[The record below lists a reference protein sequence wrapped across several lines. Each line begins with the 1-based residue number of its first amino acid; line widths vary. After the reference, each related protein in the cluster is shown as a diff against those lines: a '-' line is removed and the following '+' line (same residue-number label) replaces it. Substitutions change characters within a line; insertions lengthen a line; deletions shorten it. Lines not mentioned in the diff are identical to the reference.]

1 MYILAVQSN
10 KMNILFKIINSLNK
24 EESRFYKLFAGRTS
38 IGNVRKDILLFD
50 FIKQNGEDYDEQII
64 SEELYQDN
72 KNSFYQLKNR
82 LYKDL
87 NKSMMLQH
95 MGKEKDIFILH
106 FVLLSRVYKRKGK
119 VELSFHYLK
128 KAEKEAEN
136 IEAFELLSIIYSE
149 ILTLSYDM
157 VSVNVEEYIEKK
169 RNNNER
175 LSWDQEMDLLLAA
188 VLYRIKTA
196 QNFSKI
202 DESVNEIL
210 QKTLDNYSKNK
221 KIPKSPKFRIKVYQV
236 VSRIL
241 LQQHDFDALE
251 EYLVH
256 TYKEFTKDKMFTKS
270 NHEQKLT
277 MLAYLTNCLFKTH
290 KYKQSLAYA
299 EILKSSMNEYA
310 GFLKDKY
317 LFYYYNSLV
326 INYSLSDKNKALEVL
341 KEAKNNDVIQNLP
354 TFSAFIYLNTA
365 LIYYDQEKLSLSAK
379 NLSRLMLQDDFVNIG
394 KSFQLKIHIA
404 ELIVR
409 YDLNQTDVIDSKIK
423 HIKKSYKILL
433 KDANFNRDKQL
444 IEIIDSL
451 MYCNNLET
459 DKKLL
464 KKITTLSVVITDEQA
479 DDIDVINYN
488 IWLKNLI

>member
-1 MYILAVQSN
+1 
-10 KMNILFKIINSLNK
+10 MNILFEIINSLSK
-24 EESRFYKLFAGRTS
+24 EESRFYKLFAGRTNS
-38 IGNVRKDILLFD
+38 GDFRKDIILFD
-50 FIKQNGEDYDEQII
+50 FIKKNGEQYDEQII

-95 MGKEKDIFILH
+95 MSKESDIFTLH
-106 FVLLSRVYKRKGK
+106 FVLLSRVYKRKGR
-119 VELSFHYLK
+119 VELSLHYLK
-128 KAEKEAEN
+128 KAEKEAES

-149 ILTLSYDM
+149 ILILSYDM
-157 VSVNVEEYIEKK
+157 VSIDVEEYIEKK

-175 LSWDQEMDLLLAA
+175 LNWYQEMDLLLAA
-188 VLYRIKTA
+188 IMNKVKTA
-196 QNFSKI
+196 QNFSKNDKSI
-202 DESVNEIL
+202 NEIL
-210 QKTLDNYSKNK
+210 QKTLDNFSKNK
-221 KIPKSPKFRIKVYQV
+221 KIPKSPKFRIKVFQL
-236 VSRIL
+236 VSRVL

-251 EYLVH
+251 EYLLH
-256 TYKEFTKDKMFTKS
+256 TYKEFTKDKIFTKS

-277 MLAYLTNCLFKTH
+277 MLSYLTNCLFKTH

-299 EILKSSMNEYA
+299 EILKTSINEYD
-310 GFLKDKY
+310 GFLRDKY

-354 TFSAFIYLNTA
+354 TFSVFIYLNTA
-365 LIYYDQEKLSLSAK
+365 LIYYDQKKLSFSAK
-379 NLSRLMLQDDFVNIG
+379 NLSRLMLQDDFINIG

-409 YDLNQTDVIDSKIK
+409 YDLNQTGVIDAKLK
-423 HIKKSYKILL
+423 HIKKTYADLL
-433 KDANFNRDKQL
+433 RDADFNRDKQI
-444 IEIIDSL
+444 IEIVDLLI
-451 MYCNNLET
+451 YCTNLT
-459 DKKLL
+459 NDKQLL
-464 KKITTLSVVITDEQA
+464 KKITDLSVIITDDQA

-488 IWLKNLI
+488 FWLKNLI

>member
-1 MYILAVQSN
+1 MKN
-10 KMNILFKIINSLNK
+10 TNILFEIINSLNK
-24 EESRFYKLFAGRTS
+24 EESRFYKLFAGRTN
-38 IGNVRKDILLFD
+38 IGDTRKDLILFD
-50 FIKQNGEDYDEQII
+50 FIKQNGEEYDEKII
-64 SEELYQDN
+64 SEELYKDN

-87 NKSMMLQH
+87 NKSIMLQH
-95 MGKEKDIFILH
+95 MGREKDIFILH
-106 FVLLSRVYKRKGK
+106 FVLLSRVYKKKGK
-119 VELSFHYLK
+119 GELALHYLK
-128 KAEKEAEN
+128 KAEKEAEE
-136 IEAFELLSIIYSE
+136 IEVYELLSIIYSE

-157 VSVNVEEYIEKK
+157 VSINVEEYIEKK

-175 LSWDQEMDLLLAA
+175 LSWDQEIDLLLAA
-188 VLYRIKTA
+188 VLYKIKTA
-196 QNFSKI
+196 QNFSKN

-210 QKTLDNYSKNK
+210 EKTLDNFSKNK
-221 KIPKSPKFRIKVYQV
+221 KIPKSTKFKIKVFQV

-251 EYLVH
+251 EYLIH
-256 TYKEFTKDKMFTKS
+256 TYKEFIKEKIFTKL

-277 MLAYLTNCLFKTH
+277 MLAYLTNCLFKTR
-290 KYKQSLAYA
+290 KYKQSLVYA
-299 EILKSSMNEYA
+299 EILKSSMNEYE

-354 TFSAFIYLNTA
+354 TFSVFIYLNTA

-379 NLSRLMLQDDFVNIG
+379 NLTRLMLQDDFVNIG

-409 YDLNQTDVIDSKIK
+409 FDLNQTDVIDSKIK
-423 HIKKSYKILL
+423 HIKKSYNNLL
-433 KDANFNRDKQL
+433 KDDNFNRDKQL

-451 MYCNNLET
+451 IYCNNLTT

-464 KKITTLSVVITDEQA
+464 KKITSLSVIITDEQA

-488 IWLKNLI
+488 VWLNSLI

>member
-1 MYILAVQSN
+1 
-10 KMNILFKIINSLNK
+10 MNILLEIINSLDK
-24 EESRFYKLFAGRTS
+24 EEIRFYKLFAGRTNS
-38 IGNVRKDILLFD
+38 VDIRKDTLLFD
-50 FIKQNGEDYDEQII
+50 FIKQNREEYDEQII
-64 SEELYQDN
+64 SEELYKDN

-106 FVLLSRVYKRKGK
+106 FVLLSRIYKRKGK
-119 VELSFHYLK
+119 AELSFHYLK

-136 IEAFELLSIIYSE
+136 IEAYELLSIIYSE

-157 VSVNVEEYIEKK
+157 ISVNVEEYIEKK
-169 RNNNER
+169 RANNEQ
-175 LSWDQEMDLLLAA
+175 LNWDQEIDLLLAA
-188 VLYRIKTA
+188 VLYKIKTA
-196 QNFSKI
+196 QNFSKN

-210 QKTLDNYSKNK
+210 QKTLANFSKNK

-251 EYLVH
+251 VYLIH
-256 TYKEFTKDKMFTKS
+256 TYKEFTKDKIFTKS

-290 KYKQSLAYA
+290 KYKQSLAFA
-299 EILKSSMNEYA
+299 EILKSSMNEHG

-317 LFYYYNSLV
+317 LFYYYNALV

-354 TFSAFIYLNTA
+354 TFSVFIYLNTA
-365 LIYYDQEKLSLSAK
+365 LIYYDQEKLSLSVK
-379 NLSRLMLQDDFVNIG
+379 NLSRLLLQDDFVNIG
-394 KSFQLKIHIA
+394 KSFQLKIYIA

-409 YDLNQTDVIDSKIK
+409 YDLNQIDVIDAKIK
-423 HIKKSYKILL
+423 HIKKSYTNLL
-433 KDANFNRDKQL
+433 KDDNFIRDKQL
-444 IEIIDSL
+444 IEIINSL
-451 MYCNNLET
+451 IYCNNLTT

-464 KKITTLSVVITDEQA
+464 KKITTLCVIINDAQA

-488 IWLKNLI
+488 VWLKSLI

>member
-1 MYILAVQSN
+1 
-10 KMNILFKIINSLNK
+10 MNILFEIINSLNK
-24 EESRFYKLFAGRTS
+24 EEIRFYKLFAGRTNS
-38 IGNVRKDILLFD
+38 GDFRKDMILFD
-50 FIKQNGEDYDEQII
+50 FIKQNGEEYDERII
-64 SEELYQDN
+64 SKELYQDN

-95 MGKEKDIFILH
+95 MGKEKDVFILH

-119 VELSFHYLK
+119 LELSFHYLK

-136 IEAFELLSIIYSE
+136 IEDFELLSIIYSE

-157 VSVNVEEYIEKK
+157 ISINVEVYIEKK
-169 RNNNER
+169 RGNNER
-175 LSWDQEMDLLLAA
+175 LSWNQEIDLLLAA
-188 VLYRIKTA
+188 ILYKIKTA
-196 QNFSKI
+196 QNFSKN
-202 DESVNEIL
+202 DVSVNEIL
-210 QKTLDNYSKNK
+210 QKTLADFSKNK
-221 KIPKSPKFRIKVYQV
+221 KIQKSPKFRIKVFQL

-241 LQQHDFDALE
+241 LQQHDFNTLE
-251 EYLVH
+251 KYLLH
-256 TYKEFTKDKMFTKS
+256 TYKEFTKDKIFIKS

-290 KYKQSLAYA
+290 KYKQSLSYA
-299 EILKSSMNEYA
+299 KILKLSMNEYD
-310 GFLKDKY
+310 GFLKNKY

-326 INYSLSDKNKALEVL
+326 INYSVSDKNKALEAL

-354 TFSAFIYLNTA
+354 AFSVFIYLNTA

-409 YDLNQTDVIDSKIK
+409 YDLSQTDVIDSKIK
-423 HIKKSYKILL
+423 HINKTYKNLL
-433 KDANFNRDKQL
+433 KDDDFNRDKEL
-444 IEIIDSL
+444 IEIIDL
-451 MYCNNLET
+451 LIYCNNLT
-459 DKKLL
+459 NDKKLL
-464 KKITTLSVVITDEQA
+464 KKISDLSVTISDEQA

-488 IWLKNLI
+488 FWLKNLI

>member
-1 MYILAVQSN
+1 
-10 KMNILFKIINSLNK
+10 MNILFEIINSLNK
-24 EESRFYKLFAGRTS
+24 EESRFYKLYAGRTNS
-38 IGNVRKDILLFD
+38 VGDRKDMLLFD
-50 FIKQNGEDYDEQII
+50 FIKQNGEEYDEQII
-64 SEELYQDN
+64 SKELYQNN

-82 LYKDL
+82 LHKDL
-87 NKSMMLQH
+87 NKSMMLQQ
-95 MGKEKDIFILH
+95 MGKEKDISILNL
-106 FVLLSRVYKRKGK
+106 VLLSRVYKRKGK
-119 VELSFHYLK
+119 LELSFHYLK

-136 IEAFELLSIIYSE
+136 IEAYELLSIIYSE

-157 VSVNVEEYIEKK
+157 ISVDVEGYIEKK
-169 RNNNER
+169 KNNNER

-188 VLYRIKTA
+188 VLYKIKTA
-196 QNFSKI
+196 QNFSKN
-202 DESVNEIL
+202 DESVNGIL
-210 QKTLDNYSKNK
+210 QKTLANFSKNK
-221 KIPKSPKFRIKVYQV
+221 KIPKSSKFRIKVFQL

-251 EYLVH
+251 GYLIH
-256 TYKEFTKDKMFTKS
+256 TYKDFMKNKIFTKS

-290 KYKQSLAYA
+290 KYKQSLVYA
-299 EILKSSMNEYA
+299 EILKSSMDEYS

-354 TFSAFIYLNTA
+354 TFSVFIYLNTA
-365 LIYYDQEKLSLSAK
+365 LIYYDQKKLSLSAK

-409 YDLNQTDVIDSKIK
+409 YDLNQSDVILSKIK
-423 HIKKSYKILL
+423 YIKKSYTNLL
-433 KDANFNRDKQL
+433 KDNNFNRDKQL

-451 MYCNNLET
+451 IYCNNLTT
-459 DKKLL
+459 DKELL
-464 KKITTLSVVITDEQA
+464 KKIRTLSVIITDEQA

-488 IWLKNLI
+488 IWLKDLI

>member
-1 MYILAVQSN
+1 
-10 KMNILFKIINSLNK
+10 MNILFEIINSLNK
-24 EESRFYKLFAGRTS
+24 EEARFYKLFAGRTNS
-38 IGNVRKDILLFD
+38 GDTRKDILLFN
-50 FIKQNGEDYDEQII
+50 FIKQNGEEYDEQII

-87 NKSMMLQH
+87 NKSMTLQH

-106 FVLLSRVYKRKGK
+106 FVLLSRVYKGKGK
-119 VELSFHYLK
+119 VKLAFHYLK

-136 IEAFELLSIIYSE
+136 IESYELLSIIYSE
-149 ILTLSYDM
+149 ILTLSYDL

-169 RNNNER
+169 RGNNDR
-175 LSWDQEMDLLLAA
+175 LSWGQEMDLLLAA
-188 VLYRIKTA
+188 VLYKIKTA
-196 QNFSKI
+196 QNFSKN

-210 QKTLDNYSKNK
+210 QKTLDNFSKNK
-221 KIPKSPKFRIKVYQV
+221 KIPKSPKFKMKVYQL

-251 EYLVH
+251 EYLIH
-256 TYKEFTKDKMFTKS
+256 TYKQFMNEKIFTKS

-290 KYKQSLAYA
+290 KHKQSLVYA
-299 EILKSSMNEYA
+299 EILKRSMNEYG

-317 LFYYYNSLV
+317 LFYYYNSLI
-326 INYSLSDKNKALEVL
+326 INYSLSDKNKALKVL

-354 TFSAFIYLNTA
+354 TFSVFIYLNTA

-423 HIKKSYKILL
+423 YIKKSYNNLL
-433 KDANFNRDKQL
+433 KDHNFNRDKQL
-444 IEIIDSL
+444 IKIIDL
-451 MYCNNLET
+451 LIYCNNLTT

-464 KKITTLSVVITDEQA
+464 KKITSLSVNITDEQA

-488 IWLKNLI
+488 VWLKRVLFK

>member
-1 MYILAVQSN
+1 
-10 KMNILFKIINSLNK
+10 MNILFEIINSLNK
-24 EESRFYKLFAGRTS
+24 EESRFYKLFAGRTNIS
-38 IGNVRKDILLFD
+38 DSRKDILLFD
-50 FIKQNGEDYDEQII
+50 FIKQNGEEYDEQII
-64 SEELYQDN
+64 SKELYQDN

-95 MGKEKDIFILH
+95 MGREKDIFILH
-106 FVLLSRVYKRKGK
+106 FVLLSKIYKRKGK
-119 VELSFHYLK
+119 VELAFHYLK

-136 IEAFELLSIIYSE
+136 IEAYELLSIIYSE

-157 VSVNVEEYIEKK
+157 VSINVEEYIEKK
-169 RNNNER
+169 RNNNDR

-188 VLYRIKTA
+188 VLYKIKTA
-196 QNFSKI
+196 QNFSRN

-210 QKTLDNYSKNK
+210 QKTLDNFSKNK
-221 KIPKSPKFRIKVYQV
+221 KIPKSTNFKIKVYQL

-251 EYLVH
+251 EYLIH
-256 TYKEFTKDKMFTKS
+256 TYKEFMKDKVFTKS

-277 MLAYLTNCLFKTH
+277 MLAYLTNCLFKTR
-290 KYKQSLAYA
+290 KYKQSLVYA
-299 EILKSSMNEYA
+299 EILKSTMNEYE

-341 KEAKNNDVIQNLP
+341 KEAKNNDIIQNLP
-354 TFSAFIYLNTA
+354 TFSVFIYLNTA
-365 LIYYDQEKLSLSAK
+365 LIYYDQKKLSLSAK
-379 NLSRLMLQDDFVNIG
+379 NLSRLMLQDDFINIG

-409 YDLNQTDVIDSKIK
+409 YDLTQTDVIDSKIK
-423 HIKKSYKILL
+423 HIKKSYNNLL

-451 MYCNNLET
+451 IYCNSLTT

-464 KKITTLSVVITDEQA
+464 KKITTLSGIITDEQA

-488 IWLKNLI
+488 VWLNNLI

>member
-1 MYILAVQSN
+1 
-10 KMNILFKIINSLNK
+10 MNILFEIINSLNK
-24 EESRFYKLFAGRTS
+24 EEIRFYKLFAGRTNS
-38 IGNVRKDILLFD
+38 GDFRKDMILFD
-50 FIKQNGEDYDEQII
+50 FIKQNGEEYDERII
-64 SEELYQDN
+64 SKELYQDN

-95 MGKEKDIFILH
+95 MGKEKDVFILH

-119 VELSFHYLK
+119 LELSFHYLK

-136 IEAFELLSIIYSE
+136 IEDFELLSIIYSE

-157 VSVNVEEYIEKK
+157 ISINVEVYIEKK
-169 RNNNER
+169 RGNNER
-175 LSWDQEMDLLLAA
+175 LSWNQEIDLLLAA
-188 VLYRIKTA
+188 ILYKIKTA
-196 QNFSKI
+196 QNFSKN
-202 DESVNEIL
+202 DVSVNEIL
-210 QKTLDNYSKNK
+210 QKTLADFSKNK
-221 KIPKSPKFRIKVYQV
+221 KIQKSPKFRIKVFQL

-241 LQQHDFDALE
+241 LQQHDFDTLE
-251 EYLVH
+251 KYLLH
-256 TYKEFTKDKMFTKS
+256 TYKEFTKDKIFIKS

-290 KYKQSLAYA
+290 KYKQSLSYA
-299 EILKSSMNEYA
+299 KILKLSMNEYD
-310 GFLKDKY
+310 GFLKNKY

-326 INYSLSDKNKALEVL
+326 INYSVSDKNKALEAL

-354 TFSAFIYLNTA
+354 AFSVFIYLNTA

-409 YDLNQTDVIDSKIK
+409 YDLSQTDVIDSKIK
-423 HIKKSYKILL
+423 HINKTYKNLL
-433 KDANFNRDKQL
+433 KDDDFNRDKEL
-444 IEIIDSL
+444 IEIIDL
-451 MYCNNLET
+451 LIYCNNLT
-459 DKKLL
+459 NDKKLL
-464 KKITTLSVVITDEQA
+464 KKISDLSVTISDEQA
-479 DDIDVINYN
+479 DDVDVINYN
-488 IWLKNLI
+488 FWLKNLI

>member
-1 MYILAVQSN
+1 
-10 KMNILFKIINSLNK
+10 MNILFDIINSLNK
-24 EESRFYKLFAGRTS
+24 EESRFYKLFAGRTNS
-38 IGNVRKDILLFD
+38 GDTRKDILLFD
-50 FIKQNGEDYDEQII
+50 FIKQNGEKYDEQII
-64 SEELYQDN
+64 LNELYQGN

-106 FVLLSRVYKRKGK
+106 FVLLSRVYKRKGNVK
-119 VELSFHYLK
+119 LSFHYLK
-128 KAEKEAEN
+128 KAEKEADN
-136 IEAFELLSIIYSE
+136 IEAYELLSIIYSE
-149 ILTLSYDM
+149 ILKLSYDM
-157 VSVNVEEYIEKK
+157 VSINVEKYIEKK
-169 RNNNER
+169 RENNEQ
-175 LSWDQEMDLLLAA
+175 LNWVQEIDLLLAA
-188 VLYRIKTA
+188 VLYKIKTA
-196 QNFSKI
+196 QNFSKN
-202 DESVNEIL
+202 DESVNKIL
-210 QKTLDNYSKNK
+210 QKTLDNFSKNK

-241 LQQHDFDALE
+241 LQQHDFEALE
-251 EYLVH
+251 DYLIH
-256 TYKEFTKDKMFTKS
+256 TYKEFTKDKIFTKS

-277 MLAYLTNCLFKTH
+277 MLAYSTNCLFKTH

-299 EILKSSMNEYA
+299 ELLKSSMNEYD

-341 KEAKNNDVIQNLP
+341 KEAKSNDVIQNLP
-354 TFSAFIYLNTA
+354 TFSVFIYLNTA

-409 YDLNQTDVIDSKIK
+409 FDLNQTDVIDSRVK
-423 HIKKSYKILL
+423 HIKKTFKDLL
-433 KDANFNRDKQL
+433 KDSNFKRDKQL
-444 IEIIDSL
+444 VEIIDSL
-451 MYCNNLET
+451 VYCNNLSQ
-459 DKKLL
+459 DKKLV
-464 KKITTLSVVITDEQA
+464 KKITELSILIEDEKA

-488 IWLKNLI
+488 VWLKSLR

>member
-1 MYILAVQSN
+1 MI
-10 KMNILFKIINSLNK
+10 
-24 EESRFYKLFAGRTS
+24 
-38 IGNVRKDILLFD
+38 LFD
-50 FIKQNGEDYDEQII
+50 FIKQNGEDYDERII
-64 SEELYQDN
+64 SKELYQDN

-95 MGKEKDIFILH
+95 MGKEKDVFILH

-119 VELSFHYLK
+119 LELSFHYLK

-136 IEAFELLSIIYSE
+136 IEDFELLSIIYSE

-157 VSVNVEEYIEKK
+157 ISINVEVYIEKK
-169 RNNNER
+169 RGNNER
-175 LSWDQEMDLLLAA
+175 LSWNQEIDLLLAA
-188 VLYRIKTA
+188 ILYKIKTA
-196 QNFSKI
+196 QNFSKN
-202 DESVNEIL
+202 DVSVNEIL
-210 QKTLDNYSKNK
+210 QKTLADFSKNK
-221 KIPKSPKFRIKVYQV
+221 KIQKSPKFRIKVFQL

-241 LQQHDFDALE
+241 LQQHDFDTLE
-251 EYLVH
+251 KYLLH
-256 TYKEFTKDKMFTKS
+256 TYKEFTKDKIFIKS

-290 KYKQSLAYA
+290 KYKQSLSYA
-299 EILKSSMNEYA
+299 KILKLSMNEYD
-310 GFLKDKY
+310 GFLKNKY

-326 INYSLSDKNKALEVL
+326 INYSVSDKNKALEAL

-354 TFSAFIYLNTA
+354 AFSVFIYLNTA

-409 YDLNQTDVIDSKIK
+409 YDLSQTDVIDSKIK
-423 HIKKSYKILL
+423 HINKTYKNLL
-433 KDANFNRDKQL
+433 KDDDFNRDKEL
-444 IEIIDSL
+444 IEIIDL
-451 MYCNNLET
+451 LIYCNNLT
-459 DKKLL
+459 NDKKLL
-464 KKITTLSVVITDEQA
+464 KKISDLSVTISDEQA
-479 DDIDVINYN
+479 DDVDVINYN
-488 IWLKNLI
+488 FWLKNLI